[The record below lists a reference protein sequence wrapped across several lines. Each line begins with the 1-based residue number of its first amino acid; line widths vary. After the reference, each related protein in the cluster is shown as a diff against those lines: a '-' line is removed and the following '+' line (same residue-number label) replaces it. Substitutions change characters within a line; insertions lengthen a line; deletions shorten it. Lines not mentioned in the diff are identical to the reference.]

1 MAKSKLNLEE
11 MARKFGYSA
20 AFLNAYP
27 EIKGLVQQAI
37 DQDWTEEMFQARFK
51 NTNFWRNLSEQHRK
65 IAIMQ
70 TDDPAEYG
78 ALWNKTQQHVINL
91 IGQMG
96 GNANDWN
103 LINKVAGQMIWEG
116 WNDERGL
123 QEIGMHITFGNTGMA
138 GGKAGE
144 AQMEINKYAYDM
156 GVKNSDTWMQQALR
170 DVMSGSKSMQDIK
183 NQIMQQSIAAFP
195 SYADQFKTGAT
206 LSDIAQPYLQ
216 SMSTI
221 LELAPGSVNLFD
233 PTVRN
238 ALNFK
243 GTDGKVTNKPLWQ
256 FQADLRSDPRWT
268 KTQNAQ
274 DSLMGVGKKVLQDF
288 GIYS

>member
-78 ALWNKTQQHVINL
+78 ALWNRTQQHVINL

-144 AQMEINKYAYDM
+144 TQMEINKYAYDM